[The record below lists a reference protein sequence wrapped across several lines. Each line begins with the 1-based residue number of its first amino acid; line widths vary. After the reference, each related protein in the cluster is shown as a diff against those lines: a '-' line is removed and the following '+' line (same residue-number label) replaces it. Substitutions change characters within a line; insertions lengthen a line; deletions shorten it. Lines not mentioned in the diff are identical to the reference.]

1 MLEYYPPA
9 NLAEWIET
17 ICAAITVLIGLILVV
32 APRLLLPIST
42 NGSNTVDAVMIFILR
57 GHLAGLLV
65 GLGLAAILLQQPLIY
80 LALAVSWGFSAIG
93 QLVSL
98 VVDRHLSVTW
108 FFMLMLKSALAV
120 FAALPVFGIFG

>member
-1 MLEYYPPA
+1 MIEYYPPA
-9 NLAEWIET
+9 SPAEWIET
-17 ICAAITVLIGLILVV
+17 ICAAITVLVGLILLL
-32 APRLLLPIST
+32 APRPILRFST
-42 NGSNTVDAVMIFILR
+42 NDFNEVEVAAVFILR

-98 VVDRHLSVTW
+98 VVDRHLSASKV
-108 FFMLMLKSALAV
+108 FVLILKSAIAV